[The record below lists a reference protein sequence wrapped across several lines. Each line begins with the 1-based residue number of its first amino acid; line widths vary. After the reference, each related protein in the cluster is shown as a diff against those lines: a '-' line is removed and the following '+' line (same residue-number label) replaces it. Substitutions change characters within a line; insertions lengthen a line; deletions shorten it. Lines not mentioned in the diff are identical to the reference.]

1 LYAHLGFLEATSSL
15 LANHS
20 RCWRLGI
27 GALVSAT
34 HLSINGGQLNIA
46 LRPWLLEL
54 DRSYLRLNL
63 VAFIASLTNLELAR
77 QIYPPLLW
85 VVFTSFWTH
94 LGWGHIQL
102 GAVVEGAVLLLT
114 VAAGCGLLIRA
125 RQIRAALPLWQQ
137 RCIWLFFIAVVVASL
152 ATTLRIHP
160 VPSDPTAT
168 VYVPRGRYMF
178 WAMVPAIWLI
188 ALGIQGVLPERWRAY
203 GPAALVGFFF
213 ILNTLA
219 WAIALIN
226 VYY

>member
-1 LYAHLGFLEATSSL
+1 
-15 LANHS
+15 
-20 RCWRLGI
+20 
-27 GALVSAT
+27 
-34 HLSINGGQLNIA
+34 
-46 LRPWLLEL
+46 
-54 DRSYLRLNL
+54 
-63 VAFIASLTNLELAR
+63 
-77 QIYPPLLW
+77 
-85 VVFTSFWTH
+85 
-94 LGWGHIQL
+94 
-102 GAVVEGAVLLLT
+102 VLLLT

-160 VPSDPTAT
+160 VPSDPTAN

-178 WAMVPAIWLI
+178 WAIVPAIWLI